1 MLVRLVLNTY
11 VYCSFYPLTNLV
23 FCCLYIKVHH
33 RMCLKHLKDELNL
46 WSDSSVWI
54 TIPSVGL
61 CDNFWNLLTYKPRR
75 CIFFV
80 SNHKDCPQ
88 YRMSSQ
94 TNLHICIL
102 VFVKKS
108 WRKYLLICYLYFY
121 SYTTWVR
128 IFIDSDRAN
137 VKETLIV

>member
-1 MLVRLVLNTY
+1 ML
-11 VYCSFYPLTNLV
+11 
-23 FCCLYIKVHH
+23 
-33 RMCLKHLKDELNL
+33 
-46 WSDSSVWI
+46 
-54 TIPSVGL
+54 
-61 CDNFWNLLTYKPRR
+61 
-75 CIFFV
+75 FV

-88 YRMSSQ
+88 YRMLSQ

-108 WRKYLLICYLYFY
+108 WRKYLLFCYLYFY